1 MAKLLIL
8 IENQNVVAEYIGNDI
23 FDLAPNRA
31 RGSKVA
37 ANLYV
42 ESPYHSYA
50 SVICRQRAQRKHPSG
65 R

>member
-8 IENQNVVAEYIGNDI
+8 IENQNVVAEYVGNDV
-23 FDLAPNRA
+23 FDLAPKSV
-31 RGSKVA
+31 RGSNAA

-50 SVICRQRAQRKHPSG
+50 SMICLQRAQRETRHGK
-65 R
+65 